1 MSRVCQLLLATLLVC
16 TRAYEAPQVLEP
28 EETESED
35 VMATLS
41 CSFPGIPPPKISWRF
56 EAEIIHIA
64 RRYRQTEDGSL
75 VICPLYRRDTGV
87 YTCVADNGLE
97 VATQHVHLVV
107 DGDFDCGQN
116 EEYENL
122 QHCDFGVEKTI
133 DADGCESFE
142 SLEACE
148 NRCRTGPA
156 PAAPTT
162 PTTTS
167 IVSGPPEC
175 RVTESLEECHYGGL
189 VWYFEPNRHACV
201 SHANQESGVNCRYTG
216 TFPSEEDC
224 ERSCGAFLGVD
235 VCKQPLDPGP
245 CQSYVPKVYFDQSTG
260 QCHEFIYGGCLGG
273 ANRFSS
279 IEECSQV
286 CKTEIDV
293 CSLPPEQGNCNLNV
307 KQWYYDASSDRCYQ
321 FAYTGCNGNDNRFE
335 TERDCEARCKRPAS
349 TTTTVVPPPQQPTE
363 PECRTPSSLAPC
375 GNNVTVFYYDSER
388 AQCLVSGFGG
398 CGHANTYSTEE
409 ECERRCGAFR
419 GIDVC
424 GARLDPGPCRA
435 SIPKFYW
442 DLASDSCQPYAY
454 CGCAGGPNRF
464 STVEECMDL
473 CGATGLENTEVHQCD
488 EYVANCSR
496 LRCEYGIQRTRQQH
510 GCEQCSCVQV
520 ESDCEPLQQEC
531 TQLKCNYGIERV
543 TGPEGCER
551 CKCKEDPCERK
562 SCAVGECCVVQQY
575 VLPGFQPERQFKT
588 ECRTIVKAGAC
599 PMNETTTDEDKCR
612 RECED
617 DHCRGEAKCCRRGCS
632 DVCLAPVEQTSPRPL
647 LTATITS
654 NPDQLLPPD
663 CTPYQQECEALDCPY
678 GVDRFTQDECQRCV
692 CSEDPCIRANC
703 QPTERCEAAAL
714 WNPASQEPEYSA
726 KCVYENTEVHQC
738 DEYVANCS
746 RLRCEYGIQR
756 TRQQH
761 GCEQC
766 SCVQV
771 ESDCEPLQQECT
783 QLQCRYGIERVTE
796 PDGCERCKCKE
807 HPCKWKFCAVD
818 ERCVVQQYVLPGFQ
832 PERQFTTEC
841 RTIVKAG
848 ACPMDETT
856 TNEVTCRMVCRD
868 DADCREEA
876 KCCRRG
882 CSDVCL
888 APVEQT
894 SQRPLLTTTITST
907 RIEYYIK
914 INSTENTEVHQC
926 DEYVANCSR
935 LRCEYGIQ
943 RTRQQHGCEQ
953 CSCVQVESDCEPLQQ
968 DCTQLQCRYGIER
981 VTEPDGCDR
990 CKCKEHNNKWKF
1002 CAVGERCVVQ
1012 QYVLP
1017 GFQPERQF
1025 TTECRTIVKAGAC
1038 PMDETTTNE
1047 VTCRMVC
1054 RDDADCR
1061 GEAKCCRRG
1070 CSDVCRQAVEQT
1082 SQRPLLTTTI
1092 TSKNT
1097 EVHQCDE
1104 YVANCSRLRCEYGIQ
1119 RTRQQHGCEQCSCV
1133 QVESDCEPLQ
1143 QECTQLQCRYGI
1155 ERVTEPDG
1163 CERCKCKEHPCKW
1176 KFCAVGERC
1185 VVQQYVLPGFQPE
1198 RQFKT
1203 ECRTIVKAG
1212 ACPMNET
1219 TADEDKCRRECA
1231 DDAHCRGEA
1240 KCCRQGCSDV
1250 CLAPVE
1256 QTSPHPLLTT
1266 TITSN
1271 PDQLLPPD
1279 CTPYQ
1284 QECEALD
1291 CPYGV
1296 DRFTQDECQ
1305 SEDPCIRANCQP
1317 TERCEAAALWN
1328 PASQEPEYSAKC
1340 VYENTEVHQCDEY
1353 VANCSRLRCE
1363 YGIQRT
1369 RQQHGCEQCSC
1380 VQVESDCEPLQQEC
1394 TQLKCRYGIERVT
1407 EPDGCERCKCK
1418 EHPCKWKFCAVG
1430 ERCVVQQYV
1439 LPGFQ
1444 PERQFTT
1451 ECRTIVKAGA
1461 CPMDETTTNEVT
1473 CRMVCRD
1480 DADCR
1485 GEAKC
1490 CRRGCSDV
1498 CLAPVEQTSQR
1509 PLLTTTITSTRIE
1522 YYIKINSTENT
1533 EVHQCDEYVANC
1545 SRLRC
1550 EYGIQRTRQQHGCE
1564 QCSCVQV
1571 ESDCEPLQQECTQ
1584 LQCRYGIERVTEPD
1598 GCERCKCKEHPCKWK
1613 FCAVGERCVVQQYV
1627 LPGFQPERQF
1637 TTECRTIVKAGACP
1651 MDETTTNEVTCRMVC
1666 RDDADCRGEDK
1677 CCRRG
1682 CSDVCLAPVQQTS
1695 PRPNPVKKP
1704 VRIHGDQNAAVI
1716 GELGQPLPVHCLAD
1730 GNPPPAVFWYFGY
1743 EENMVP
1749 YYNVDYLAR
1758 GSVLLFRNLTIKN
1771 LGRYTCHAYNGED
1784 KAATWSVI
1792 VRAYM
1797 PEGLF
1802 IDNEFVVPRTQ
1813 TFTAA
1818 ETTTKTLS
1826 TKKPFSLLLILPV
1839 TAHVSTPFSILN
1851 IGTDLHMICEIDGSP
1866 VPEVNWTKDGA
1877 NIPPDPRIT
1886 VTAGGTGVSRLTVTR
1901 VTVADSGLYA
1911 CHASNPYSS
1920 QSDTVRINVQK
1931 LIAPAECTDDDP
1943 LTFCALVVRSKFCRA
1958 KNYPKSCCKSCV
1970 EAGQL
1975 DAPDLYQGLT

>member
-1 MSRVCQLLLATLLVC
+1 MSRGFLVAFAAVLVCACAYEDPEIDPAETAHDEDSATEVIGELGHPLHMRCVTSEKPVRFVIWKRGNRTNMWLHNNSVYGMTGNAFLIKSLAIETLGQYTCQAYSSDGFEAPRVFNVRAYRPDGLISGDDWLVPRDAVTITPDTTEALGESTTERPEVAASEGGIATLRC
-16 TRAYEAPQVLEP
+16 QFDSMKFHRDPSTKIKWKFGEREIDGTR
-28 EETESED
+28 
-35 VMATLS
+35 
-41 CSFPGIPPPKISWRF
+41 G
-56 EAEIIHIA
+56 
-64 RRYRQTEDGSL
+64 RYRVTSDGALQIVS
-75 VICPLYRRDTGV
+75 LYRNDTGV
-87 YTCVADNGLE
+87 YSCEPDNALGEASHDIHLIVNDPVSIPAGIAGEDNATITAELNQPLHVRCLPYGYPNPSVIWTRDDGVSIVLYNNSIYEVTETVLVIRSLILDALGPYTCRAYNEAGRMASWEVVVQAYRPEGL
-97 VATQHVHLVV
+97 LI
-107 DGDFDCGQN
+107 QN
-116 EEYENL
+116 EWL
-122 QHCDFGVEKTI
+122 VPRDTI
-133 DADGCESFE
+133 
-142 SLEACE
+142 
-148 NRCRTGPA
+148 
-156 PAAPTT
+156 APTPIPIT
-162 PTTTS
+162 QPSITTDIWPFT
-167 IVSGPPEC
+167 
-175 RVTESLEECHYGGL
+175 
-189 VWYFEPNRHACV
+189 
-201 SHANQESGVNCRYTG
+201 
-216 TFPSEEDC
+216 D
-224 ERSCGAFLGVD
+224 
-235 VCKQPLDPGP
+235 
-245 CQSYVPKVYFDQSTG
+245 KVY
-260 QCHEFIYGGCLGG
+260 
-273 ANRFSS
+273 
-279 IEECSQV
+279 
-286 CKTEIDV
+286 
-293 CSLPPEQGNCNLNV
+293 NCD
-307 KQWYYDASSDRCYQ
+307 KY
-321 FAYTGCNGNDNRFE
+321 
-335 TERDCEARCKRPAS
+335 
-349 TTTTVVPPPQQPTE
+349 
-363 PECRTPSSLAPC
+363 
-375 GNNVTVFYYDSER
+375 
-388 AQCLVSGFGG
+388 LV
-398 CGHANTYSTEE
+398 
-409 ECERRCGAFR
+409 
-419 GIDVC
+419 
-424 GARLDPGPCRA
+424 
-435 SIPKFYW
+435 
-442 DLASDSCQPYAY
+442 
-454 CGCAGGPNRF
+454 
-464 STVEECMDL
+464 
-473 CGATGLENTEVHQCD
+473 
-488 EYVANCSR
+488 NCSR
-496 LRCEYGIQRTRQQH
+496 LRCEYGIQRTRQH
-510 GCEQCSCVQV
+510 DGCEQCSCVQV
-520 ESDCEPLQQEC
+520 EIDCEPLQQEC

-543 TGPEGCER
+543 TGSDGCER
-551 CKCKEDPCERK
+551 CKCKEHPCERK
-562 SCAVGECCVVQQY
+562 SCAAGERCVVLSY
-575 VLPGFQPERQFKT
+575 KDGIHPEPQFTT

-599 PMNETTTDEDKCR
+599 PMDETATDEDTCH
-612 RECED
+612 RECAD
-617 DHCRGEAKCCRRGCS
+617 DAHCRGAAKCCRRGCS

-647 LTATITS
+647 LTTTTAS
-654 NPDQLLPPD
+654 NPEQLLPPD
-663 CTPYQQECEALDCPY
+663 CTPYQQECETLDCPY

-714 WNPASQEPEYSA
+714 WNPASQEPEYFA
-726 KCVYENTEVHQC
+726 KCVYE
-738 DEYVANCS
+738 
-746 RLRCEYGIQR
+746 
-756 TRQQH
+756 
-761 GCEQC
+761 
-766 SCVQV
+766 
-771 ESDCEPLQQECT
+771 
-783 QLQCRYGIERVTE
+783 
-796 PDGCERCKCKE
+796 
-807 HPCKWKFCAVD
+807 
-818 ERCVVQQYVLPGFQ
+818 
-832 PERQFTTEC
+832 
-841 RTIVKAG
+841 
-848 ACPMDETT
+848 
-856 TNEVTCRMVCRD
+856 
-868 DADCREEA
+868 
-876 KCCRRG
+876 
-882 CSDVCL
+882 
-888 APVEQT
+888 
-894 SQRPLLTTTITST
+894 
-907 RIEYYIK
+907 
-914 INSTENTEVHQC
+914 
-926 DEYVANCSR
+926 
-935 LRCEYGIQ
+935 
-943 RTRQQHGCEQ
+943 
-953 CSCVQVESDCEPLQQ
+953 
-968 DCTQLQCRYGIER
+968 
-981 VTEPDGCDR
+981 
-990 CKCKEHNNKWKF
+990 
-1002 CAVGERCVVQ
+1002 
-1012 QYVLP
+1012 
-1017 GFQPERQF
+1017 
-1025 TTECRTIVKAGAC
+1025 
-1038 PMDETTTNE
+1038 
-1047 VTCRMVC
+1047 
-1054 RDDADCR
+1054 
-1061 GEAKCCRRG
+1061 
-1070 CSDVCRQAVEQT
+1070 
-1082 SQRPLLTTTI
+1082 
-1092 TSKNT
+1092 NT

-1198 RQFKT
+1198 RQFTT

-1212 ACPMNET
+1212 SCPIDET
-1219 TADEDKCRRECA
+1219 TTNAVTCRMVCR
-1231 DDAHCRGEA
+1231 DDADCRGQA
-1240 KCCRQGCSDV
+1240 KCCRRGCSDV

-1256 QTSPHPLLTT
+1256 QTSPRPLLTT
-1266 TITSN
+1266 TIASN

-1328 PASQEPEYSAKC
+1328 PASQEPEYFAKC

-1394 TQLKCRYGIERVT
+1394 TQLQCRYGIERVT

-1418 EHPCKWKFCAVG
+1418 EDPCKWKSCAVG

-1439 LPGFQ
+1439 LLGFR
-1444 PERQFTT
+1444 PERQFKT

-1461 CPMDETTTNEVT
+1461 CPMNETTTDEDK
-1473 CRMVCRD
+1473 CRRECAD
-1480 DADCR
+1480 DAHCR

-1498 CLAPVEQTSQR
+1498 CLAPVEQTSPR
-1509 PLLTTTITSTRIE
+1509 PLLTTTITSNPDQLLPPDCTPYQQECEALDCPYGVDRFTQDECQKCVCSEDPCKRANCQPTERCEAAALWNPASQEPE
-1522 YYIKINSTENT
+1522 YFAKCVYENT

-1666 RDDADCRGEDK
+1666 RDDADCRGEAKCCRRGCSDVCLAPVEQTSQRPLLTTTITSKNTEVHQCDEYVANCSRLRCEYGIQRTRQHDGCKQCSCVQVESDCEPLQQECTQLQCRYGIERVTEPDGCERCKCKEHPCKWKFCAVGERCVVQQYVLPGFQPERQFTTECRTIVKAGACPMDETTTNEVTCRMVCRDDADCRGEDK

-1695 PRPNPVKKP
+1695 PRPNPVKQP
-1704 VRIHGDQNAAVI
+1704 VRIRGDQNAAVI

-1771 LGRYTCHAYNGED
+1771 LGWYTCHAYNGED

-1818 ETTTKTLS
+1818 EITTKTLS

-1877 NIPPDPRIT
+1877 NIPSDPRIT

-1943 LTFCALVVRSKFCRA
+1943 LNFCALVVRSKFCRA

-1970 EAGQL
+1970 EAGEL
-1975 DAPDLYQGLT
+1975 DALDLYQGLT